1 MSATESS
8 STTATTDNLEADA
21 VASLPPQRSVEELI
35 AALTQARNRVLP
47 IMQQVVAEYEGR
59 TRRGYPRVID
69 NVERGG
75 VFGLTLDPGYAVYI
89 LTDGTAIFAEL
100 HATHPRS
107 DTLSAANVEKFAGR
121 PTITRM
127 DVDET
132 WNDRDY
138 RNLISMLLN
147 RWNYQ
152 QLRVFRV
159 DS

>member
-8 STTATTDNLEADA
+8 STTATTDTTADA
-21 VASLPPQRSVEELI
+21 VASVPPQRSVEELI

-59 TRRGYPRVID
+59 TQRGYPRVID

-75 VFGLTLDPGYAVYI
+75 VFGLTLDPGYAVYV
-89 LTDGTAIFAEL
+89 LTDGTGIFAEL

-107 DTLSAANVEKFAGR
+107 DTLSSAQTEKFAGR

-127 DVDET
+127 DVDES

-152 QLRVFRV
+152 QLRVYRV